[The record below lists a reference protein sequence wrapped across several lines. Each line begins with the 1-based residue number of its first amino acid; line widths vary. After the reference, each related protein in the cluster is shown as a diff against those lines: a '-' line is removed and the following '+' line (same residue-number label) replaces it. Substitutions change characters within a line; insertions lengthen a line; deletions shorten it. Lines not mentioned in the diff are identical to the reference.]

1 MFNKLKVAQAEKQIY
16 PQSVGQTNEGR
27 SSVGRN
33 SQPAVRKWPWHSFMV
48 PSVCRIGSG
57 IRGSHRVCGRALV
70 VCSRCGETLWRGSI
84 RRVCSLVNVRGPNLW
99 LLPERRFCDQAWVVV
114 VEFDYADVPEDVPQV
129 HPVRSSKATNGKAAN
144 KQKNQTSPGAGTG
157 DTAGAGVRC
166 GAVMTRMT
174 AVRMTAAAMTVRSV
188 MVSPRISQPR
198 NSATTGFT
206 NAYVATRAAVLFCRM

>member
-70 VCSRCGETLWRGSI
+70 VCSRCGETLWRGRI
-84 RRVCSLVNVRGPNLW
+84 RRVSSLVSVRGTKLW
-99 LLPERRFCDQAWVVV
+99 LLPERRFCDQAWAVVV
-114 VEFDYADVPEDVPQV
+114 RTLLCRCPRGCATKPSGQNQPSNERE
-129 HPVRSSKATNGKAAN
+129 SSG
-144 KQKNQTSPGAGTG
+144 
-157 DTAGAGVRC
+157 
-166 GAVMTRMT
+166 
-174 AVRMTAAAMTVRSV
+174 
-188 MVSPRISQPR
+188 
-198 NSATTGFT
+198 
-206 NAYVATRAAVLFCRM
+206 